1 MSKDWKCP
9 RQRFI
14 ITAVSHDLD
23 IEMLKETAVAE
34 VNSRRGE
41 LTELSIRIHDN
52 PEIGFQEF
60 RACEWLTE
68 YLERYGFKVERG
80 ICGLETA
87 FQGTYGEGE
96 PAIALLAEY
105 DALPELGHA
114 CGHNII
120 CTAAVGAAV
129 AVRGAVDERGGRV
142 IVIGTPAEEMYGGKI
157 FMAERGAF
165 TDVDAAMIV
174 HPSVADVADIRA
186 LACVGLEVEFS
197 GKAAHAAAYPH
208 EGVNALE
215 AMILAFNGIN
225 ALRQHIRDSARVHGI
240 ITRGGEAPNIV
251 PSHSAGSFLVRAED
265 DGYLEELKGRVL
277 NCFTA
282 AAVATGAG
290 LDYRWTT
297 YYAPLRTNTVLIE
310 AFAQNMKSLG
320 RHLAP
325 SRGQALGSSDVGNV
339 SMLVPA
345 IHPMI
350 AIATTQVTVHS
361 PEFAAA
367 AASEE
372 GMRGLLD
379 GAKALAMTTVDLI
392 ARPGLTARVKEEFLA
407 SR

>member
-1 MSKDWKCP
+1 MS
-9 RQRFI
+9 R
-14 ITAVSHDLD
+14 DLD
-23 IEMLKETAVAE
+23 IEMLKENAVDE
-34 VNSRRGE
+34 VESRRQE

-52 PEIGFQEF
+52 PEVGYQEF
-60 RACEWLTE
+60 QACEWLTE

-80 ICGLETA
+80 VCGMDTA
-87 FQGTYGEGE
+87 FRATYGAGE

-120 CTAAVGAAV
+120 CTAAAGAAV
-129 AVRGAVDERGGRV
+129 AVREAVDERGGSV
-142 IVIGTPAEEMYGGKI
+142 LVIGTPAEEMHGGKVV
-157 FMAERGAF
+157 MAERGAF
-165 TDVDAAMIV
+165 NDIDAAMIV
-174 HPSVADVADIRA
+174 HPSVADVADIQA
-186 LACVGLEVEFS
+186 LACIGLEVEFS
-197 GKAAHAAAYPH
+197 GKASHAAAYPQ

-240 ITRGGEAPNIV
+240 ITHGGEAPNIV
-251 PSHSAGSFLVRAED
+251 PSRSAGSFLVRAED
-265 DGYLEELKGRVL
+265 DGYLEELKGKVL

-282 AAVATGAG
+282 AAVATGAK

-297 YYAPLRTNTVLIE
+297 YYAPLRTNGVLIDT
-310 AFAQNMKSLG
+310 FTQNMQSLG

-325 SRGQALGSSDVGNV
+325 SRGTALGSSDVGNV
-339 SMLVPA
+339 SMLVPT
-345 IHPMI
+345 IHPMV
-350 AIATTQVTVHS
+350 AIAEPQVSVHS
-361 PEFAAA
+361 PEFASA

-392 ARPGLTARVKEEFLA
+392 ARPGLLARVKEDFLA
-407 SR
+407 SG

>member
-1 MSKDWKCP
+1 M
-9 RQRFI
+9 
-14 ITAVSHDLD
+14 SHDLD

-34 VNSRRGE
+34 VNSRRQE

-80 ICGLETA
+80 VCGMDTA
-87 FQGTYGEGE
+87 FRATYGEGE

-114 CGHNII
+114 CGHNLI

-129 AVRGAVDERGGRV
+129 AVRGAVDERGGSV
-142 IVIGTPAEEMYGGKI
+142 VVIGTPAEEMHGGKVV
-157 FMAERGAF
+157 MAERGAF
-165 TDVDAAMIV
+165 TDIDAAMMV
-174 HPSVADVADIRA
+174 HPSVVDVADIQA
-186 LACVGLEVEFS
+186 LACIGLEVEFS

-215 AMILAFNGIN
+215 AMILAFNSIN
-225 ALRQHIRDSARVHGI
+225 ALRQHIQDSARVHGI
-240 ITRGGEAPNIV
+240 ITHGGEAPNIV
-251 PSHSAGSFLVRAED
+251 PSHSAGSFLVRAD
-265 DGYLEELKGRVL
+265 DDVYLEELKGKVL

-282 AAVATGAG
+282 AAVATGAK

-297 YYAPLRTNTVLIE
+297 YYAPLKTNAVLIE
-310 AFAQNMKSLG
+310 AFTQNMQSLG

-325 SRGQALGSSDVGNV
+325 SRGMALGSSDVGNV
-339 SMLVPA
+339 SMLVPT
-345 IHPMI
+345 IHPML
-350 AIATTQVTVHS
+350 AIAPPQVSVHS

-392 ARPGLTARVKEEFLA
+392 ARPGLTARAKEEFLA
-407 SR
+407 SA